1 MSRQSGVV
9 CSKCQEVIV
18 GNALNIKNKYYHNE
32 CYKCSNCDV
41 SLLVVPFAEKKGCGL
56 PLSTTMAAFRANGRR
71 AVFRFVAIVPSACSR
86 SHARRVRA

>member
-1 MSRQSGVV
+1 MEEQLAESINEVSMSRQSGVV

-41 SLLVVPFAEKKGCGL
+41 SLLVVPFAEKKGLVWFFYRCCVCVVSLTSAFQCSVL
-56 PLSTTMAAFRANGRR
+56 P
-71 AVFRFVAIVPSACSR
+71 
-86 SHARRVRA
+86 